1 MAHTIQDKKKLLA
14 RVRRIKGQVQAL
26 EKALENEAGCSDIL
40 QQIASCRGAMNGL
53 MLVVL
58 EGHVRMHVLD
68 PEQPIARG
76 QADAAQELLGVL
88 KTYLR

>member
-26 EKALENEAGCSDIL
+26 ETALENETGCSDIL
-40 QQIASCRGAMNGL
+40 QLIASCRGAMNGL

-68 PEQPIARG
+68 PDQPIARK
-76 QADAAQELLGVL
+76 QADAALELMDVL